1 MQSSGKSK
9 KTRKPRELL
18 PYEVF
23 QYQVLKQRHL
33 ERNEQARLRMAR
45 KRAEAKQRA
54 QGGPSS
60 QGGSVGGKDKEVP
73 EAPTTALA
81 PEAAPTPVPYVPRVH
96 LPAYVRRMKLKAAAQ
111 HDPTQSIKREDEE
124 SDSDIEIDELAEDD
138 SL

>member
-33 ERNEQARLRMAR
+33 ERNEKARLRMAR
-45 KRAEAKQRA
+45 RRAEAKQRA
-54 QGGPSS
+54 HGGPSS
-60 QGGSVGGKDKEVP
+60 QGGSVGGKDTEVP
-73 EAPTTALA
+73 EAPTTALT

-96 LPAYVRRMKLKAAAQ
+96 LPAYVRRMKAAAER
-111 HDPTQSIKREDEE
+111 DRTRAINLGVEDEE
-124 SDSDIEIDELAEDD
+124 SDSEIEIDELAEDD